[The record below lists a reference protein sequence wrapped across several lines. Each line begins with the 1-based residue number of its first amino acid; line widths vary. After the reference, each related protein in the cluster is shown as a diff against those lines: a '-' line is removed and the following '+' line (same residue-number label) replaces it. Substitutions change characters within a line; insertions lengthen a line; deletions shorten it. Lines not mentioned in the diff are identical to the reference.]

1 MRLHFVTT
9 VEDRPDYHAMVR
21 LWAFSIRRRA
31 GMFAD
36 APISVAFNERM
47 DAGVARALEADLGVQ
62 CVVKPRISAKMRY
75 ANKYNALDLP
85 GLEGSDAVMFFDTDT
100 VVLED
105 LAPLAQ
111 MVPTADVWAANEYQG
126 NRIFGLD
133 RLFTRYAGVT
143 GERAGVYRHA
153 WNPMGLPYLNGGV
166 WIVRTAHLRAFRER
180 VLELTFELF
189 AAMSAGSPNPLH
201 WLRIQ
206 WNRAHYKRRPGWV
219 LKPYFPKFYS
229 DQMAIGLAAAS
240 LGLKLGILPRAFNW
254 YYDVEG
260 QGETRPLR
268 VFHYAQAHYPLERA
282 RLLDGA
288 WAEEYA
294 ASNQPGKVGLAGLW
308 REHAERF
315 AASEP
320 RAV

>member
-31 GMFAD
+31 GMFAE

-47 DAGVARALEADLGVQ
+47 DAEVARALEADLGVK

-85 GLEGSDAVMFFDTDT
+85 GLLESDAVMFFDTDT

-105 LAPLAQ
+105 LAPLAEI
-111 MVPTADVWAANEYQG
+111 VPTADVWGVNEYRHE
-126 NRIFGLD
+126 RIFGLD
-133 RLFTRYAGVT
+133 RLFERYAGVT
-143 GERAGVYRHA
+143 AGRAGAYRHA

-166 WIVRTAHLRAFRER
+166 WIVRTAHLAAFRER

-189 AAMSAGSPNPLH
+189 AAMSAGGGKPLVWPLH

-240 LGLKLGILPRAFNW
+240 LGLKLGILPRSYNW
-254 YYDVEG
+254 CYDVEG
-260 QGETRPLR
+260 QGETRPVR
-268 VFHYAQAHYPLERA
+268 VLHYAKIHYPLECE
-282 RLLDGA
+282 RLLDGG
-288 WAEEYA
+288 WAAEYA
-294 ASNQPGKVGLAGLW
+294 ASGQPGKVGMAALW
-308 REHAERF
+308 REHADRYG
-315 AASEP
+315 
-320 RAV
+320 VQV